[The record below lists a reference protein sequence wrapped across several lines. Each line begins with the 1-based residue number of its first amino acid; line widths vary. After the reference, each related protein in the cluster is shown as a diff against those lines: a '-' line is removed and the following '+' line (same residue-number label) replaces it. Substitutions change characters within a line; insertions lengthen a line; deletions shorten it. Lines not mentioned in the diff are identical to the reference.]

1 MMGLRITG
9 NGKVEMNLEKA
20 RRDAAEI
27 LERLSSG
34 VKFTRGNPMPA
45 ERAVSDSLSMRMR
58 ELSSYKRNANDGMS
72 LVQTADSALSE
83 VSNIVI
89 RLKEISTAASSP
101 TLSDQERKFLFTEY
115 QSLYEEV
122 DRISQTT
129 TFNGMD
135 LLNGN
140 SSSGDDRR
148 ASIGIRVGAPPAAGE
163 ADTNVIRLDNLN
175 EIKSNTETL
184 GLRSVRD
191 LLSSSDGISLDD
203 VEDIFESTSDTV
215 SSSFDGALERL
226 AGYRSAFGAVSSR
239 LTHVIDVIDI
249 ANENTA
255 SAQSRIRD
263 VDYATEVS
271 NLTRANILVQA
282 GASLLAQGNVPAQV
296 ALTLI
301 NGLNK

>member
-1 MMGLRITG
+1 
-9 NGKVEMNLEKA
+9 
-20 RRDAAEI
+20 
-27 LERLSSG
+27 
-34 VKFTRGNPMPA
+34 
-45 ERAVSDSLSMRMR
+45 MRMR

-72 LVQTADSALSE
+72 LVQTADSALNE

-89 RLKEISTAASSP
+89 RLKEVATAASSP

-115 QSLYEEV
+115 KSLYNEV
-122 DRISQTT
+122 DRISKTT

-140 SSSGDDRR
+140 SSRGEDGGS
-148 ASIGIRVGAPPAAGE
+148 SVGIRVGAPSKGE
-163 ADTNVIRLDNLN
+163 ENDSNLIRLDNLG
-175 EIKSNTETL
+175 EIKADTSTL
-184 GLRSVRD
+184 GLRDVGD
-191 LLSSSDGISLDD
+191 LLSQRDGISLDD
-203 VEDIFESTSDTV
+203 VESVFESSADSV
-215 SSSFDGALERL
+215 SSSFDGALERI
-226 AGYRSAFGAVSSR
+226 AGYRSTFGAVSSR
-239 LTHVIDVIDI
+239 LTHVMDVLDI

-263 VDYATEVS
+263 VDYASEVS

-301 NGLNK
+301 NSVTKS

>member
-1 MMGLRITG
+1 MGLRITG
-9 NGKVEMNLEKA
+9 TGKVQMNLEKA
-20 RRDAAEI
+20 RHDAAQS

-34 VKFTRGNPMPA
+34 VRFTSADPLPA
-45 ERAVSDSLSMRMR
+45 ERALSDGLASKMR
-58 ELSSYKRNANDGMS
+58 EFASYKRNANDGMS

-89 RLKEISTAASSP
+89 RLKEIATTASSP
-101 TLSDQERKFLFTEY
+101 ALSDQERKFLFTEY

-122 DRISQTT
+122 DRISKTT
-129 TFNGMD
+129 SFNGMD

-140 SSSGDDRR
+140 SSNGEDRR
-148 ASIGIRVGAPPAAGE
+148 SSIAIRVGSPPRDGGP
-163 ADTNVIRLDNLN
+163 DKNLLRLDGLE
-175 EIKSNTETL
+175 EIKSDTGTL

-191 LLSSSDGISLDD
+191 LLSNSDGVSLDD
-203 VEDIFESTSDTV
+203 VEDIFESTADTV
-215 SSSFDGALERL
+215 SSSFDGALERIG
-226 AGYRSAFGAVSSR
+226 GYRSAFGAVSSR
-239 LTHVIDVIDI
+239 LGHVMSVLDI
-249 ANENTA
+249 SNENAA

-282 GASLLAQGNVPAQV
+282 GASLLAQGNIPAQV

-301 NGLNK
+301 KGLDG

>member
-1 MMGLRITG
+1 MGLRIKGSGT
-9 NGKVEMNLEKA
+9 VEMNLEKA
-20 RRDAAEI
+20 RRDASES

-58 ELSSYKRNANDGMS
+58 ELASYKKNANDGIS

-115 QSLYEEV
+115 QSLFDEV

-140 SSSGDDRR
+140 SSAGDERR
-148 ASIGIRVGAPPAAGE
+148 ASIAIRVGAPAAEGAE
-163 ADTNVIRLDNLN
+163 DTNLIRLNNLN
-175 EIKSNTETL
+175 EIKSDTETL

-191 LLSSSDGISLDD
+191 LLNSGDGISLDD
-203 VEDIFESTSDTV
+203 VEEVFESTVDTV

-226 AGYRSAFGAVSSR
+226 TGYRSAFGAVSSR
-239 LTHVIDVIDI
+239 LSHVMDVLDI
-249 ANENTA
+249 SNENMA
-255 SAQSRIRD
+255 AAQSRIRD

-301 NGLNK
+301 KGLNS

>member
-1 MMGLRITG
+1 MGLRIKGSGT
-9 NGKVEMNLEKA
+9 VEMNLEKA
-20 RRDAAEI
+20 RRDASES

-34 VKFTRGNPMPA
+34 IKFTRGNPMPA

-58 ELSSYKRNANDGMS
+58 ELASYKKNANDGIS

-115 QSLYEEV
+115 QSLFDEV

-140 SSSGDDRR
+140 SSAGDERR
-148 ASIGIRVGAPPAAGE
+148 ASIAIRVGAPAAEGAE
-163 ADTNVIRLDNLN
+163 DTNLIRLNNLN
-175 EIKSNTETL
+175 EIKSDTETL

-191 LLSSSDGISLDD
+191 LLNSGDGISLDD
-203 VEDIFESTSDTV
+203 VEEVFESTVDTV

-226 AGYRSAFGAVSSR
+226 TGYRSAFGAVSSR
-239 LTHVIDVIDI
+239 LSHVMDVLDI
-249 ANENTA
+249 SNENMA
-255 SAQSRIRD
+255 AAQSRIRD

-301 NGLNK
+301 KGLNS

>member
-1 MMGLRITG
+1 MGLRITG
-9 NGKVEMNLEKA
+9 NGTVEMNLEKA
-20 RRDAAEI
+20 RRDASES

-58 ELSSYKRNANDGMS
+58 ELASYKRNANDGMS

-115 QSLYEEV
+115 QSLYDEV

-140 SSSGDDRR
+140 SSSGEDRR
-148 ASIGIRVGAPPAAGE
+148 SSIGIRVGAPSADGE
-163 ADTNVIRLDNLN
+163 RDSNLIRLDNLS

-184 GLRSVRD
+184 GLKSVRD
-191 LLSSSDGISLDD
+191 LLSSGDGISLDD

-239 LTHVIDVIDI
+239 LSHVMDVLDI

-255 SAQSRIRD
+255 AAQSRIRD